1 MNPNAVPENAQS
13 NIVISI
19 IAPVFNEEKNIALL
33 YAALIQVLRSTPY
46 EYEIIFVNDGSTDAS
61 KDQIVALAKDDPR
74 IVPLEFP
81 RNFGKEIAVTAGL
94 HHAKGEAAIIL
105 DSDLQHPV
113 ELIPSF
119 LAKWRE
125 GSDVV
130 IGVRNQSKSD
140 GYIKRIASTWF
151 YKIINLICDPK
162 LIPQSTDYRLVD
174 RAVID
179 EFNNFTERNRITRGL
194 IDWLGFTRDFLY
206 FDANMRQH
214 GSASYSKTKLIHLAL
229 TSFISLS
236 LVPLRLAAYLGIV
249 IVFLSGIL
257 GIVMIVD
264 RYIRSLGFNFSG
276 PAILANIVL
285 FLVGLLLISI
295 GLLAFYIGH
304 IYQEVQNRPLY
315 VLRKR
320 QNSRNNDSS
329 GRLL

>member
-1 MNPNAVPENAQS
+1 VPYQ
-13 NIVISI
+13 
-19 IAPVFNEEKNIALL
+19 
-33 YAALIQVLRSTPY
+33 
-46 EYEIIFVNDGSTDAS
+46 YEIIFVNDGSTDGT
-61 KDQIVALAKDDPR
+61 KDQIDDLARDDPR
-74 IVPLEFP
+74 IIPLEFP

-94 HHAKGEAAIIL
+94 HHARGEAAIIL

-130 IGVRNQSKSD
+130 IGVRNRSRSD
-140 GYIKRIASTWF
+140 GFIRKLGSTCF
-151 YKIINLICDPK
+151 YNILNLICDPK

-194 IDWLGFTRDFLY
+194 IDWLGFTHDFLY
-206 FDANMRQH
+206 FDANARQH
-214 GSASYSKTKLIHLAL
+214 GRASYSKTKLIHLAL

-236 LVPLRLAAYLGIV
+236 LVPLRLAACLGVV

-257 GIVMIVD
+257 GIVMLVD

-320 QNSRNNDSS
+320 QNSRNNDSC
-329 GRLL
+329 GIL